1 MGDSISILREAV
13 SRLSDFLAFVRVS
26 SLYITRPQDFLEQD
40 DFYNLVVSGWTEL
53 SSREVLALTAAIEEQ
68 LGRNRST
75 GIPKGPRTIDI
86 DIALFGSEVSKT
98 DTLTIPHERMLVRQF
113 VLIPLVELLPD
124 SADSVTGKR
133 YRDIC
138 NSLPDQGI
146 LKVGSLYGN

>member
-1 MGDSISILREAV
+1 LI
-13 SRLSDFLAFVRVS
+13 
-26 SLYITRPQDFLEQD
+26 
-40 DFYNLVVSGWTEL
+40 
-53 SSREVLALTAAIEEQ
+53 
-68 LGRNRST
+68 
-75 GIPKGPRTIDI
+75 
-86 DIALFGSEVSKT
+86 
-98 DTLTIPHERMLVRQF
+98 IPHERMLVRQF